1 MTMVRRLQAAGQDSP
16 PPHTMH
22 TNDEIATAK
31 PLAAIEVRQSGVHGH
46 GVFAL
51 RALRARQKIGTYTGR
66 RYAPDQEHESWD
78 QQLTYLFGLSDGSM
92 IDGAQG
98 GNETRHINHSC
109 EPNVEAIED
118 SDDAGHLVITIRAL
132 RRIRA
137 GEELF
142 LDYALDVG
150 GEDPAEYPCRCGSTH
165 CRGTLLALSTSD
177 ATAEQ

>member
-1 MTMVRRLQAAGQDSP
+1 
-16 PPHTMH
+16 MH
-22 TNDEIATAK
+22 MNDQIVTTT
-31 PLAAIEVRQSGVHGH
+31 PLAAVEVRQSGVHGH
-46 GVFAL
+46 GVFAV

-98 GNETRHINHSC
+98 GNATRHINHSC

-118 SDDAGHLVITIRAL
+118 RDDAGHLVIVIRAM
-132 RRIRA
+132 RRIQPS
-137 GEELF
+137 EELF

-150 GEDPAEYPCRCGSTH
+150 GEDPAEYPCRCGSTR
-165 CRGTLLALSTSD
+165 CRGTLLAPSASV
-177 ATAEQ
+177 ATTEE